1 VGTSHRVVAKAK
13 RKPNR
18 PVGAYAPNLKPFTNP
33 EKCEPWRSRPFASC
47 ALTISPSKRTAE
59 QRVFNPANSRWLRV
73 SSNPLEAR
81 QIVWRRPKTYGFPT
95 VANASF
101 RRCPRFDRRSRPSVA
116 ADRTISLSRAKP
128 SHKALT
134 LAAEVDASAWPGCN
148 FNFHKFCVHS
158 MGQSWRV
165 QGEYLFG
172 GTGTLTAVGGRF
184 DPTCDWPGTGLSADN
199 GRRRR
204 SRAGG

>member
-1 VGTSHRVVAKAK
+1 MHRFGVVHD
-13 RKPNR
+13 R
-18 PVGAYAPNLKPFTNP
+18 
-33 EKCEPWRSRPFASC
+33 
-47 ALTISPSKRTAE
+47 
-59 QRVFNPANSRWLRV
+59 
-73 SSNPLEAR
+73 
-81 QIVWRRPKTYGFPT
+81 
-95 VANASF
+95 
-101 RRCPRFDRRSRPSVA
+101 DRRSRPSVA

-184 DPTCDWPGTGLSADN
+184 DPTCDWPGETYGNRLVSRQWPPSAIT
-199 GRRRR
+199 GRRLTSWKPSSAGLALPR
-204 SRAGG
+204 SRRCADGPAKARVGDGCLPPRSRSLSSEVVST